1 VTIIPPPPLGLWAPF
16 ESNSARIFL
25 ILGELEQ
32 LQEVSAYAPTKPSL
46 KKDVFN
52 NHYICV

>member
-1 VTIIPPPPLGLWAPF
+1 LGAVAS

-25 ILGELEQ
+25 ILGAELEQ
-32 LQEVSAYAPTKPSL
+32 LQDVSAYAPTKPSL

-52 NHYICV
+52 NHYIGV